1 MVSNVQNLHF
11 GSASLSFW
19 GFLCFFWF
27 FGQKYPLF
35 MPKLKIC
42 LLFFHNTTTDDRAK
56 RALSNGM
63 LIVSG
68 KWNGEKLLNKYWNRP
83 KSHLSKNWRS
93 SGIWLAIWQPKR
105 FSLAICKIFVVFW
118 VDSVMDS
125 HSYPKK
131 TVEKP

>member
-1 MVSNVQNLHF
+1 
-11 GSASLSFW
+11 
-19 GFLCFFWF
+19 
-27 FGQKYPLF
+27 

-42 LLFFHNTTTDDRAK
+42 LLFFDNTTKNDRAK
-56 RALSNGM
+56 WALSNSM

-93 SGIWLAIWQPKR
+93 SGVWWAIWQPKK

-125 HSYPKK
+125 NSYPKK
-131 TVEKP
+131 TIEKP